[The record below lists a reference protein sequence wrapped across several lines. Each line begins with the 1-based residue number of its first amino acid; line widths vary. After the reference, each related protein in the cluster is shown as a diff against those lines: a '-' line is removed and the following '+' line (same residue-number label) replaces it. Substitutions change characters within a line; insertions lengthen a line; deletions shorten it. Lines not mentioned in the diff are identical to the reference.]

1 MAYELLVGLHVVDD
15 ASYQRYREAMTP
27 LLAQH
32 GGGFRFDFT
41 VAKTLKSE
49 SDHPINRLFA
59 IFFASREQKEAFYSR
74 ADYLAIKKQWFEPA
88 VKGRTVLAAYER

>member
-1 MAYELLVGLHVVDD
+1 MAHEMLVGLHVIDD
-15 ASYQRYREAMTP
+15 ASYQTYREAMTP
-27 LLAQH
+27 LLAQY

-41 VAKTLKSE
+41 VAKTLKPA

-59 IFFASREQKEAFYSR
+59 IYFASREQKEAFY
-74 ADYLAIKKQWFEPA
+74 AHPDYLAIKAKWFEPA